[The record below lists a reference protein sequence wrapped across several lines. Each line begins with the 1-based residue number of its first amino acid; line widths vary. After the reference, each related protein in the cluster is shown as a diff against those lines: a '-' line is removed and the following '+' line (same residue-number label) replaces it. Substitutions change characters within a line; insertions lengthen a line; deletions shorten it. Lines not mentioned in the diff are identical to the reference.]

1 MTDARQQNSHDAT
14 GVGPLTGRS
23 VCCLIVSD
31 SPAYN
36 GRLIKVAE
44 AAASAGAAVSLV
56 CLVSRNVER
65 PEGPFRLVWLTSP
78 QSDYRARVPRVLS
91 NVWRELVGNPLRLAR
106 AAWRADADVYH
117 AHFLPTLLPAIVAA
131 RLRRARVVF
140 DARDLFVEARGGS
153 LPRWIEAYYRFIES
167 HLIARAHAVLAV
179 SEPMARV
186 LEERFGAVRTEII
199 LNGAY
204 EHVAAADAV
213 HSPVRLLFQGAFAHN
228 RNLAS
233 LVGAMRLLKGRATL
247 TLQGWGDA
255 ELELHE
261 LILSHGLT
269 DSVDLRARC
278 EPKNVIACAGEYDV
292 GVIAYRADTL
302 NLQIAVPNKLLDY
315 VGAGLAVAASD
326 LPGHRSIIEGYGFG
340 VLIDPTSDETLARDL
355 GELVSDPERIAR
367 MKAAAVEAAPGL
379 SWAAQAEKLLDV
391 YVGLVGDR

>member
-1 MTDARQQNSHDAT
+1 
-14 GVGPLTGRS
+14 
-23 VCCLIVSD
+23 
-31 SPAYN
+31 
-36 GRLIKVAE
+36 
-44 AAASAGAAVSLV
+44 
-56 CLVSRNVER
+56 
-65 PEGPFRLVWLTSP
+65 
-78 QSDYRARVPRVLS
+78 
-91 NVWRELVGNPLRLAR
+91 
-106 AAWRADADVYH
+106 
-117 AHFLPTLLPAIVAA
+117 
-131 RLRRARVVF
+131 
-140 DARDLFVEARGGS
+140 
-153 LPRWIEAYYRFIES
+153 
-167 HLIARAHAVLAV
+167 
-179 SEPMARV
+179 MARV
-186 LEERFGAVRTEII
+186 LEERFGAVRTELI
-199 LNGAY
+199 LNGAC

-255 ELELHE
+255 EPELHE
-261 LILSHGLT
+261 LILSRGLT

-326 LPGHRSIIEGYGFG
+326 LPGHRSIIEGSGFG